1 METMHSRA
9 KVLLFG
15 QRSSEDIA
23 TALRGRGLAA
33 GETEIIESTDTAKAL
48 CFAIR
53 GRSNFKHTMW
63 LFAGEI
69 DGDGYALV
77 MISAAGSGP
86 AILEGIAKEFGGY
99 VCRCDDGLTL
109 GLRSNRSGGCRR
121 SRSTPRSKCG
131 KLRPGAPISS
141 ATGARPPPRA
151 LPGCVGDRMC
161 AEVRRLVGVDR
172 SAVAGKPDP
181 PHASA

>member
-9 KVLLFG
+9 KALVFG
-15 QRSSEDIA
+15 HRSSEDIA

-48 CFAIR
+48 CFAIK

-99 VCRCDDGLTL
+99 VCRCDDGLTPWTAVEPERRL
-109 GLRSNRSGGCRR
+109 SQEQIDTTVKVREAQARRADFISDWRPAAASSAPGLRRGS
-121 SRSTPRSKCG
+121 
-131 KLRPGAPISS
+131 
-141 ATGARPPPRA
+141 
-151 LPGCVGDRMC
+151 D
-161 AEVRRLVGVDR
+161 VR
-172 SAVAGKPDP
+172 
-181 PHASA
+181 

>member
-9 KVLLFG
+9 KALVFG
-15 QRSSEDIA
+15 HRSSEDIA

-48 CFAIR
+48 CFAIK

-99 VCRCDDGLTL
+99 VCRRDDGLTPWTAVEPERRL
-109 GLRSNRSGGCRR
+109 SR
-121 SRSTPRSKCG
+121 SRSTPWSKCW

>member
-9 KVLLFG
+9 KALLFG

-77 MISAAGSGP
+77 MIGAAGSGP
-86 AILEGIAKEFGGY
+86 AILEGIAKGI
-99 VCRCDDGLTL
+99 RR
-109 GLRSNRSGGCRR
+109 LRLPARR
-121 SRSTPRSKCG
+121 RPNPLDCG
-131 KLRPGAPISS
+131 R
-141 ATGARPPPRA
+141 TGAA
-151 LPGCVGDRMC
+151 
-161 AEVRRLVGVDR
+161 
-172 SAVAGKPDP
+172 AVAGADR
-181 PHASA
+181 HHGQSAGSSGQARRFHQRLAPGRRLERSRAA